1 MMIFLSSII
10 LLGMGLLQF
19 GKASYFWELAISFLP
34 YWGAL
39 LFLFLWYWLFLL
51 WKRLHS
57 AWVKLSLRSKL
68 SPFFVWGFA
77 IVFLLFVQPL
87 LHFYQQPFLHREELK
102 APIRILF
109 SNLYKDN
116 PNIEQIKEKILTED
130 PDLVMFVEFSDLHK
144 QELESF
150 FDEHYPYMNMT
161 TRSKILVGSVVFSKY
176 PISNLAD
183 DFEQWSRR
191 YGYFKVEKEG
201 QPYYFYELH
210 TSSPV
215 SSSFFHKRNRQLQQL
230 KNEFLTLHSPQRPQ
244 DAKIIMLWDFNVS
257 PRSVYYQQFAS
268 GLSGKM
274 ENLTRSFSLLFT
286 WSLSEMLAV
295 HQDFDFLP
303 DWLQKSFAK
312 LPFLRSH
319 IDHLFVSPSVKVHAL
334 RRIHFEGSDHWGFL
348 FEAE

>member
-130 PDLVMFVEFSDLHK
+130 PDLVMFVEFSDFHK
-144 QELESF
+144 QE
-150 FDEHYPYMNMT
+150 
-161 TRSKILVGSVVFSKY
+161 
-176 PISNLAD
+176 
-183 DFEQWSRR
+183 
-191 YGYFKVEKEG
+191 
-201 QPYYFYELH
+201 
-210 TSSPV
+210 
-215 SSSFFHKRNRQLQQL
+215 
-230 KNEFLTLHSPQRPQ
+230 
-244 DAKIIMLWDFNVS
+244 
-257 PRSVYYQQFAS
+257 
-268 GLSGKM
+268 
-274 ENLTRSFSLLFT
+274 
-286 WSLSEMLAV
+286 
-295 HQDFDFLP
+295 
-303 DWLQKSFAK
+303 
-312 LPFLRSH
+312 
-319 IDHLFVSPSVKVHAL
+319 
-334 RRIHFEGSDHWGFL
+334 
-348 FEAE
+348 